1 MSKRSALNAPVAVTD
16 AKKAKVDS
24 EARALQEAGKKKA
37 EEARALQEAGKKKVE
52 EAQAFEEEI
61 NKLKFEI
68 ELRKIF
74 CAGAIVSRQ
83 DKEDPEESHFAKI
96 LQDSPNIILLIWHE
110 TMKEE
115 EWKKHFDTYEEKFKG
130 EAGRLIEDDSR
141 FHWDYLDST
150 AIVVSLSGNK
160 RKQTKD
166 VPKQCSYK
174 VDLCV
179 SSDELAVE
187 FHIEVLSMNK
197 ESDFITN
204 AAKREGPIE
213 WSESVVQWK
222 ERTGF
227 DVRFEP
233 FAYSSRQYDSIFLF
247 FTIEW
252 ETMKI
257 PATPTH
263 MRKEI
268 VKILPK
274 VFDDVLILAKPE
286 FSVRWKEEILNYLLK
301 AQLKRLTLSRESETE
316 LTQLCEGLVT
326 VPIVEVTE
334 QEQIRSLTFE
344 LESTKRD
351 LKSASSAAVTL
362 QKELHNKRSHISEI
376 ELELANMKGQLIQ
389 AKEKIA
395 ELSRSAAKVDSDEE
409 GNTPAGASSPKK
421 AKQAACPFDYE
432 KHSYLHQFTGE
443 PVTERQEAQWRV
455 GFQLFRQIRK
465 NRQNE
470 LEICKDFI
478 KLYRDWELLEG
489 GGKGRPLK
497 IGPYWEKGFGP
508 RGGVILLGWDK
519 KHFELEFDRMKTAME
534 EERQWQRQQI
544 DAIYSHCAPT
554 PRKRFERFD
563 KFRNPDLGKALW
575 SYASQFKSDPIG
587 ASKALRKE

>member
-1 MSKRSALNAPVAVTD
+1 MSKRSASNAPVAVTD

-24 EARALQEAGKKKA
+24 TATWVA
-37 EEARALQEAGKKKVE
+37 E
-52 EAQAFEEEI
+52 FES
-61 NKLKFEI
+61 

-83 DKEDPEESHFAKI
+83 DKEDPEKSRFAEI
-96 LQDSPNIILLIWHE
+96 LRRRPNIILFIWHE
-110 TMKEE
+110 NIKEK
-115 EWKKHFDTYEEKFKG
+115 EWKKHFDTYEEKFIRK
-130 EAGRLIEDDSR
+130 AGQLIEDDSR
-141 FHWDYLDST
+141 FHWEYLDST

-187 FHIEVLSMNK
+187 FQLEVLSMNK

-257 PATPTH
+257 PATPTR

-286 FSVRWKEEILNYLLK
+286 FSVRWKEEISNYLLK

-316 LTQLCEGLVT
+316 QTQLCEGLVTVPIDSSTSKALPAPLSNKRKQTKDPLKQCSYKVGFSVQTEEESAMFLLNVYSMNKESDFILNAAKREGPIEWSESVAQWQERTGFEIIFAEDDYILRQYDEINLFFTIEWETMKIPATGMRKEIVEILPKVFDDVLMLDDIKPEFYVRWKEEILKSVLKAQFNSNIFTPSEETEHTQLCQGLVT

-334 QEQIRSLTFE
+334 QEQKRLKAAEVFPLTQKALHDKIRSLTLE

-351 LKSASSAAVTL
+351 LKSASSAAVVL
-362 QKELHNKRSHISEI
+362 QKELHNKRSHISDI

-395 ELSRSAAKVDSDEE
+395 ELSRSAAKVDSDSDEE
-409 GNTPAGASSPKK
+409 
-421 AKQAACPFDYE
+421 F
-432 KHSYLHQFTGE
+432 
-443 PVTERQEAQWRV
+443 
-455 GFQLFRQIRK
+455 
-465 NRQNE
+465 
-470 LEICKDFI
+470 
-478 KLYRDWELLEG
+478 
-489 GGKGRPLK
+489 
-497 IGPYWEKGFGP
+497 
-508 RGGVILLGWDK
+508 
-519 KHFELEFDRMKTAME
+519 
-534 EERQWQRQQI
+534 
-544 DAIYSHCAPT
+544 
-554 PRKRFERFD
+554 
-563 KFRNPDLGKALW
+563 
-575 SYASQFKSDPIG
+575 
-587 ASKALRKE
+587 